1 VTPPLTYLEFLAV
14 AVVPAVAGLAVLAWR
29 VGLPRRQQAGIALM
43 LGVAMAYTVP
53 WDNYLVG
60 YGVWYYGEGTVSL
73 TIWNAPLG
81 EYLFIALQTVGVA
94 LWVYLALGRAGPPP
108 AFWVGDV
115 ARGRRLGGVG
125 AGVAVCVAGLA
136 MLTSS
141 ATFYLGAILAWAG
154 PVFALQWGFGWTYL
168 WTRRRVMALAV
179 TGPTL
184 YLWVA
189 DRVALELGV
198 WVISPRFTTGLVPA
212 GLPVEEAAF
221 FLVTNLFVA
230 QGLVLLEGVLAAA
243 PDAVDRLSARHPAL
257 RVVVERWA

>member
-1 VTPPLTYLEFLAV
+1 MTPPLTYLEFLAV
-14 AVVPAVAGLAVLAWR
+14 AVVPLVVGLAVFAWR
-29 VGLPRRQQAGIALM
+29 GGLPRRQQAGIALM
-43 LGVAMAYTVP
+43 LAVAMAYTVP

-73 TIWNAPLG
+73 TLWNAPLG

-94 LWVYLALGRAGPPP
+94 LWVYLVVGRAGAPP
-108 AFWVGDV
+108 AFRVSDV
-115 ARGRRLGGVG
+115 TRGRRLGGVA

-136 MLTSS
+136 MLASP

-168 WTRRRVMALAV
+168 WTRRRVTGLAV
-179 TGPTL
+179 AVPTL

-198 WVISPRFTTGLVPA
+198 WVISPRFTTGVVPG
-212 GLPVEEAAF
+212 GLPVEEAVF

-243 PDAVDRLSARHPAL
+243 PDAADRLSARYPAL
-257 RVVVERWA
+257 GMVVERWA